1 MCRVLSRTFSV
12 TLRRTWSASGT
23 WVGRSSSRRTGSR
36 RPWCGV
42 GAFSDVQPRTGL
54 HGRPTFCYR
63 SDMAKR
69 RPQKCTASQTDQGCD
84 TVLCFTVTL
93 DETAP
98 PIWRRIEIPATY
110 DFWGLHVA
118 IQDAMGWQIGG
129 PDLAHGAGIR
139 VACRPDSS
147 RRALSNFTAPGH
159 PDEGLLARLM
169 ERDQPR
175 CRRSRLRARCSHRLR
190 EARTCKSLGAPS
202 LRRARRRDWRRSP

>member
-1 MCRVLSRTFSV
+1 VEL
-12 TLRRTWSASGT
+12 
-23 WVGRSSSRRTGSR
+23 GR
-36 RPWCGV
+36 
-42 GAFSDVQPRTGL
+42 SDVQPRTGL

-69 RPQKCTASQTDQGCD
+69 RPQKCAASQTDQGCD

-93 DETAP
+93 EETAP